1 MDEGD
6 IKELIYLKLSELPS
20 KKGINDIIEL
30 FTKHLNYKYQ
40 NNNIPKEIFSEDIK
54 ERIKEIKIIAEHN
67 DFKIFFIHLD
77 LDKLTNT
84 PQREIIK
91 KLETYGYPFGLF
103 IFSNEKSPR
112 TLHFVNVKYEEK
124 KEEREKIIRRMII
137 EEGGGFRTYSER
149 LSLIEI
155 EDENLTPLEIQIM
168 HNEAFDVDKVTEE
181 FFNRYKD
188 VLEKITKYLSQFN
201 IDEEKGRYF
210 TIQFLNRMIFIY
222 FIQKKGW
229 LLWKEKESDKRY
241 LYNLYK
247 KYKKEYKTKNSNFY
261 RDFLEP
267 LFFYAFNQNSGFK
280 NLPLPQEIKNSYS
293 YMPYLNGGLFTKNKF
308 DELGDVLLEDSLFD
322 EIFDNLLEKFNFTI
336 TEDLPFDI
344 EVAVDPEMLGKVYE
358 SLVHGEEIQER
369 RKAGIFFT
377 PRVEIDY
384 MIKMSLVENMH
395 KNCGIEKEKLIE
407 FVYSNDEKIDLNE
420 EEKFNIRE
428 HLKNIKIVDP
438 AVGSGSFLVRAMNIL
453 IDLFSKV
460 GYRVDRFNLRKSII
474 KNSLYGVDVMEW
486 AVRVAELRLW
496 LNLLIDIEKENIDIY
511 TKPILP
517 NLSFK
522 IRQGDSL
529 VQEIFEK
536 YISIR
541 EPERL
546 SKSIKIIEELINE
559 KRRFFDGESE
569 RENIIKK
576 LENDLVR
583 KIFDEKLN
591 LLKNKKEKIQIKL
604 KKSWDEYSNKVRMFG
619 EDKKE
624 REEFEK
630 IEDNLNREK
639 EKIDNEIEEYE
650 NIYENLINTKEKN
663 YFLWDVDFSD
673 VFKEKGGFDIVIGN
687 PPYVRQELIG
697 PPLIKNSSREQKG
710 SYKKKLQEWVE
721 KIWGYKV
728 GGRCDLYVY
737 FYFQSLSLLNKKG
750 TFCFIN
756 SNSWLDVDFG
766 KYLQEF
772 LLKKFEIKRII
783 DNQVKRSFKEADIN
797 TIMVLINY
805 SEKDFINNK
814 VKFIMFKKPFED
826 VIKIENEI
834 LIEEKDEL
842 FKNEDLRIFPKLQ
855 KELLLEGIE
864 GDEKEEVRLLNGKYE
879 GGKWGGIYLRAPD
892 IYFTILEKGKGKF
905 VKLGDIAEVRFGIK
919 TGANEFFYV
928 EDVTDKIDFDSI
940 KIINLKN
947 VKTFNEIKQKGL
959 RIVRNAKKGDYWL
972 IEEEFLKPV
981 IKSPRECKSII
992 IKPEDL
998 KYKVIMC
1005 HKSKNELKNENAF
1018 ILDYIEWGEKEGFNE
1033 RPTCKSRKYWYLLLT
1048 PKISYIKHPIFIR
1061 DRFAFYETEIF
1072 CDAELYDIYV
1082 KNIIDIEKLI
1092 LILNSTITYKFME
1105 IITRTVGGGGGPLK
1119 IQVYE
1124 SVKIYL
1130 INPLLNLEFY
1140 LKAKEI
1146 LYRPIQSIFTE
1157 LGFDSNKPI
1166 REQEPN
1172 PLPDRKA
1179 LDDIVFDVIG
1189 LTEEERKE
1197 VYWAVAELVQNRLKK
1212 AKSV

>member
-1 MDEGD
+1 MDKGD
-6 IKELIYLKLSELPS
+6 IRESIYKKLSELPFNN
-20 KKGINDIIEL
+20 GINDIVEL
-30 FTKHLNYKYQ
+30 FTRYLNYKYQ
-40 NNNIPKEIFSEDIK
+40 NKNIPKEIFSEDIK
-54 ERIKEIKIIAEHN
+54 EKIKEIKIIAEHN
-67 DFKIFFIHLD
+67 DFKIFFIHLE
-77 LDKLTNT
+77 LDKLTNST
-84 PQREIIK
+84 QREIIK

-103 IFSNEKSPR
+103 VFSNEKSPR
-112 TLHFVNVKYEEK
+112 MLHFVNVKYEEK
-124 KEEREKIIRRMII
+124 KEEREKIIRRMVI

-155 EDENLTPLEIQIM
+155 EDENLTPLEIQAK

-181 FFNRYKD
+181 FFNRFKD
-188 VLEKITKYLSQFN
+188 VLENITKYLSKFN

-229 LLWKEKESDKRY
+229 LLWKEGEADKRY

-267 LFFYAFNQNSGFK
+267 LFFYAFNQNSSFK
-280 NLPLPQEIKNSYS
+280 NLPLPQEIKISYS

-308 DELGDVLLEDSLFD
+308 DELDDVLLEDSLFE
-322 EIFDNLLEKFNFTI
+322 EIFDSLLEKFNFTI

-395 KNCGIEKEKLIE
+395 KNLGIEKEKLIK

-420 EEKFNIRE
+420 EEKFKIRDY
-428 HLKNIKIVDP
+428 LKNIKIVDP

-453 IDLFSKV
+453 VDLLTKAS
-460 GYRVDRFNLRKSII
+460 YEVDRFNLRKSII

-496 LNLLIDIEKENIDIY
+496 LNLLIDVEKEKIDFY
-511 TKPILP
+511 TKPLLP

-536 YISIR
+536 YISLR
-541 EPERL
+541 EPENL
-546 SKSIKIIEELINE
+546 TPSIKKIIEELAKEHN
-559 KRRFFDGESE
+559 RFFDGESE

-576 LENDLVR
+576 LENDLVK

-591 LLKNKKEKIQIKL
+591 QLRNKKGKIQNELKNL
-604 KKSWDEYSNKVRMFG
+604 FDEYSNKVRMFG

-624 REEFEK
+624 KEEFEK
-630 IEDNLNREK
+630 TVDNLNREK
-639 EKIDNEIEEYE
+639 EKIDNEIEEYK
-650 NIYENLINTKEKN
+650 NIYENLLIKKEKT
-663 YFLWDVDFSD
+663 YFLWDICFSD
-673 VFKEKGGFDIVIGN
+673 VFKEKGGFDLVIGN

-697 PPLIKNSSREQKG
+697 PPLIKNPSREQKDL
-710 SYKKKLQEWVE
+710 YKKKLQEWVD
-721 KIWGYKV
+721 KTWGYKV

-737 FYFQSLSLLNKKG
+737 FYFQSLSLLNKNG

-772 LLKKFEIKRII
+772 LLKNFEIKRII

-805 SEKDFINNK
+805 PEKEFLNNK
-814 VKFIMFKKPFED
+814 VKFIMFKKPFDE
-826 VIKIENEI
+826 VIKFDNEL

-842 FKNEDLRIFPKLQ
+842 FKNEDLRVFPKSQ

-864 GDEKEEVRLLNGKYE
+864 GDEQEEIKLLNGKYE

-928 EDVTDKIDFDSI
+928 EDVTDKI
-940 KIINLKN
+940 
-947 VKTFNEIKQKGL
+947 
-959 RIVRNAKKGDYWL
+959 
-972 IEEEFLKPV
+972 
-981 IKSPRECKSII
+981 
-992 IKPEDL
+992 ED
-998 KYKVIMC
+998 
-1005 HKSKNELKNENAF
+1005 
-1018 ILDYIEWGEKEGFNE
+1018 D
-1033 RPTCKSRKYWYLLLT
+1033 
-1048 PKISYIKHPIFIR
+1048 
-1061 DRFAFYETEIF
+1061 
-1072 CDAELYDIYV
+1072 
-1082 KNIIDIEKLI
+1082 
-1092 LILNSTITYKFME
+1092 
-1105 IITRTVGGGGGPLK
+1105 
-1119 IQVYE
+1119 
-1124 SVKIYL
+1124 
-1130 INPLLNLEFY
+1130 
-1140 LKAKEI
+1140 
-1146 LYRPIQSIFTE
+1146 
-1157 LGFDSNKPI
+1157 
-1166 REQEPN
+1166 
-1172 PLPDRKA
+1172 
-1179 LDDIVFDVIG
+1179 
-1189 LTEEERKE
+1189 
-1197 VYWAVAELVQNRLKK
+1197 
-1212 AKSV
+1212 

>member
-1 MDEGD
+1 MDKGD
-6 IKELIYLKLSELPS
+6 IRDSIYSKLSELPS
-20 KKGINDIIEL
+20 KKGINDIVEL
-30 FTKHLNYKYQ
+30 FTKYLNYKYQ
-40 NNNIPKEIFSEDIK
+40 NKNIPKEIFSEDIK
-54 ERIKEIKIIAEHN
+54 EKIKEIKIISEHN

-103 IFSNEKSPR
+103 VFSNEKSPR

-124 KEEREKIIRRMII
+124 REEREKIIRRMVI

-155 EDENLTPLEIQIM
+155 EDENLTPLEIQAK

-188 VLEKITKYLSQFN
+188 ILENITKYLSKFN

-222 FIQKKGW
+222 FIQKKEW
-229 LLWKEKESDKRY
+229 LVWNEGEPDKRY

-267 LFFYAFNQNSGFK
+267 LFFYAFNQNSSFK
-280 NLPLPQEIKNSYS
+280 NFPLSQEIKISYS

-308 DELGDVLLEDSLFD
+308 DELGDVLLEDSLFE

-384 MIKMSLVENMH
+384 MIKISLVENMY
-395 KNCGIEKEKLIE
+395 KNLGIEKEKLIK

-420 EEKFNIRE
+420 EEKFKIRE

-453 IDLFSKV
+453 VDLLTKAS
-460 GYRVDRFNLRKSII
+460 YEVDRFNLRKSII

-496 LNLLIDIEKENIDIY
+496 LNLLIDVEKGDIDIY
-511 TKPILP
+511 TKPLLP

-536 YISIR
+536 YVSLR
-541 EPERL
+541 EPENL
-546 SKSIKIIEELINE
+546 TPSIKRIIEELAKE
-559 KRRFFDGESE
+559 HSRFFDGESE

-576 LENDLVR
+576 LENDLVN

-591 LLKNKKEKIQIKL
+591 QLRNEKGKIQNEL
-604 KKSWDEYSNKVRMFG
+604 KKLFDEYSNKVKMFG

-630 IEDNLNREK
+630 IVDNLSKEK
-639 EKIDNEIEEYE
+639 EKIDNEIEEYK
-650 NIYENLINTKEKN
+650 NIYENLLRTKEKT
-663 YFLWDVDFSD
+663 YFLWDVCFSD
-673 VFKEKGGFDIVIGN
+673 VFKEKEGFDLVIGN

-697 PPLIKNSSREQKG
+697 PPLIKNPSREQKD
-710 SYKKKLQEWVE
+710 SYKKKLQESVE
-721 KIWGYKV
+721 KTWGYKV

-772 LLKKFEIKRII
+772 LLKNFEIKRII

-805 SEKDFINNK
+805 PEKEFLNNK
-814 VKFIMFKKPFED
+814 VKFIMFKKPFDEA
-826 VIKIENEI
+826 IKIDNEL

-842 FKNEDLRIFPKLQ
+842 FKNEDLRIFPKSQ

-864 GDEKEEVRLLNGKYE
+864 GDEQEEIKLLSGKYE

-928 EDVTDKIDFDSI
+928 EDVTDKI
-940 KIINLKN
+940 
-947 VKTFNEIKQKGL
+947 
-959 RIVRNAKKGDYWL
+959 
-972 IEEEFLKPV
+972 
-981 IKSPRECKSII
+981 
-992 IKPEDL
+992 ED
-998 KYKVIMC
+998 
-1005 HKSKNELKNENAF
+1005 
-1018 ILDYIEWGEKEGFNE
+1018 D
-1033 RPTCKSRKYWYLLLT
+1033 
-1048 PKISYIKHPIFIR
+1048 
-1061 DRFAFYETEIF
+1061 
-1072 CDAELYDIYV
+1072 
-1082 KNIIDIEKLI
+1082 
-1092 LILNSTITYKFME
+1092 
-1105 IITRTVGGGGGPLK
+1105 
-1119 IQVYE
+1119 
-1124 SVKIYL
+1124 
-1130 INPLLNLEFY
+1130 
-1140 LKAKEI
+1140 
-1146 LYRPIQSIFTE
+1146 
-1157 LGFDSNKPI
+1157 
-1166 REQEPN
+1166 
-1172 PLPDRKA
+1172 
-1179 LDDIVFDVIG
+1179 
-1189 LTEEERKE
+1189 
-1197 VYWAVAELVQNRLKK
+1197 
-1212 AKSV
+1212 

>member
-1 MDEGD
+1 MDKGD
-6 IKELIYLKLSELPS
+6 IRDSIYSKLSELPS
-20 KKGINDIIEL
+20 KKGINDIVEL
-30 FTKHLNYKYQ
+30 FTKYLNYKYQ
-40 NNNIPKEIFSEDIK
+40 NKNIPKEIFSEDIK
-54 ERIKEIKIIAEHN
+54 EKIKEIKIISEHN

-103 IFSNEKSPR
+103 VFSNEKSPR

-124 KEEREKIIRRMII
+124 REEREKIIRRMVI

-155 EDENLTPLEIQIM
+155 EDENLTPLEIQAK

-188 VLEKITKYLSQFN
+188 ILENITKYLSKFN

-222 FIQKKGW
+222 FIQKKEW
-229 LLWKEKESDKRY
+229 LVWNEGEPDKRY

-267 LFFYAFNQNSGFK
+267 LFFYAFNQNSSFK
-280 NLPLPQEIKNSYS
+280 NFPLSQEIKISYS

-308 DELGDVLLEDSLFD
+308 DELGDVLLEDSLFE

-384 MIKMSLVENMH
+384 MIKISLVENMY
-395 KNCGIEKEKLIE
+395 KNLGIEKEKLIK

-420 EEKFNIRE
+420 EEKFKIRE

-453 IDLFSKV
+453 VDLLTKAS
-460 GYRVDRFNLRKSII
+460 YEVDRFNLRKSII

-496 LNLLIDIEKENIDIY
+496 LNLLIDVEKGDIDIY
-511 TKPILP
+511 TKPLLP

-536 YISIR
+536 YVSLR
-541 EPERL
+541 EPENL
-546 SKSIKIIEELINE
+546 TPSIKRIIEELAKE
-559 KRRFFDGESE
+559 HSRFFDGESE

-576 LENDLVR
+576 LENDLVN

-591 LLKNKKEKIQIKL
+591 QLRNEKGKIQNEL
-604 KKSWDEYSNKVRMFG
+604 KKLFDEYSNKVKMFG

-630 IEDNLNREK
+630 IVDNLSKEK
-639 EKIDNEIEEYE
+639 EKIDNEIEEYK
-650 NIYENLINTKEKN
+650 NIYENLLRTKEKT
-663 YFLWDVDFSD
+663 YFLWDVCFSN
-673 VFKEKGGFDIVIGN
+673 VFKEKEGFDLVIGN

-697 PPLIKNSSREQKG
+697 PPLIKNPSREQKD
-710 SYKKKLQEWVE
+710 SYKKKLQESVE
-721 KIWGYKV
+721 KTWGYKV

-772 LLKKFEIKRII
+772 LLKNFEIKRII

-805 SEKDFINNK
+805 PEKEFLNNK
-814 VKFIMFKKPFED
+814 VKFIMFKKPFDEA
-826 VIKIENEI
+826 IKIDNEL

-842 FKNEDLRIFPKLQ
+842 FKNEDLRIFPKSQ

-864 GDEKEEVRLLNGKYE
+864 GDEQEEIKLLSGKYE

-928 EDVTDKIDFDSI
+928 EDVTDKI
-940 KIINLKN
+940 
-947 VKTFNEIKQKGL
+947 
-959 RIVRNAKKGDYWL
+959 
-972 IEEEFLKPV
+972 
-981 IKSPRECKSII
+981 
-992 IKPEDL
+992 ED
-998 KYKVIMC
+998 
-1005 HKSKNELKNENAF
+1005 
-1018 ILDYIEWGEKEGFNE
+1018 D
-1033 RPTCKSRKYWYLLLT
+1033 
-1048 PKISYIKHPIFIR
+1048 
-1061 DRFAFYETEIF
+1061 
-1072 CDAELYDIYV
+1072 
-1082 KNIIDIEKLI
+1082 
-1092 LILNSTITYKFME
+1092 
-1105 IITRTVGGGGGPLK
+1105 
-1119 IQVYE
+1119 
-1124 SVKIYL
+1124 
-1130 INPLLNLEFY
+1130 
-1140 LKAKEI
+1140 
-1146 LYRPIQSIFTE
+1146 
-1157 LGFDSNKPI
+1157 
-1166 REQEPN
+1166 
-1172 PLPDRKA
+1172 
-1179 LDDIVFDVIG
+1179 
-1189 LTEEERKE
+1189 
-1197 VYWAVAELVQNRLKK
+1197 
-1212 AKSV
+1212 

>member
-1 MDEGD
+1 MDKGD
-6 IKELIYLKLSELPS
+6 IRDSIYSKLSELPS
-20 KKGINDIIEL
+20 KKGINDIVEL
-30 FTKHLNYKYQ
+30 FTKYLNYKYQ
-40 NNNIPKEIFSEDIK
+40 NKNIPKEIFSEDIK
-54 ERIKEIKIIAEHN
+54 EKIKEIKIIAEHK

-103 IFSNEKSPR
+103 VFSNEKSPR

-124 KEEREKIIRRMII
+124 KEEREKIIRRMVI

-155 EDENLTPLEIQIM
+155 EDENLTPLEIQAK

-181 FFNRYKD
+181 FFNRFKD
-188 VLEKITKYLSQFN
+188 VLENITKYLSKFN

-229 LLWKEKESDKRY
+229 LLWKEGEADKRY

-267 LFFYAFNQNSGFK
+267 LFFYAFNQNSSFK
-280 NLPLPQEIKNSYS
+280 NLPLPQEIKISYS

-308 DELGDVLLEDSLFD
+308 DELDDVLLEDSLFE
-322 EIFDNLLEKFNFTI
+322 EIFDSLLEKFNFTI

-395 KNCGIEKEKLIE
+395 KNLGIEKEKLIR

-420 EEKFNIRE
+420 EEKFKIRE

-453 IDLFSKV
+453 VDLLTKV
-460 GYRVDRFNLRKSII
+460 GYEVDRFNLRKSII

-496 LNLLIDIEKENIDIY
+496 LNLLVDVEKGNIDIY
-511 TKPILP
+511 TKPLLP

-536 YISIR
+536 YVSLR
-541 EPERL
+541 EPENL
-546 SKSIKIIEELINE
+546 TPSIKRIIEELAKE
-559 KRRFFDGESE
+559 HSRFFDGESE

-576 LENDLVR
+576 LENDLVK

-591 LLKNKKEKIQIKL
+591 QLRNKKGKIQTELKNL
-604 KKSWDEYSNKVRMFG
+604 FDEYSNKVRMFG

-630 IEDNLNREK
+630 TVDNLNREK
-639 EKIDNEIEEYE
+639 EKIDNEIEEYK
-650 NIYENLINTKEKN
+650 NIYENLLRTKEKT
-663 YFLWDVDFSD
+663 YFLWDICFSD
-673 VFKEKGGFDIVIGN
+673 VFKEKEGFDLVIGN

-697 PPLIKNSSREQKG
+697 PPLIKNPSREQKD
-710 SYKKKLQEWVE
+710 SYKKKLQESVE
-721 KIWGYKV
+721 KTWGYKV

-772 LLKKFEIKRII
+772 LLKNFEIKRII

-805 SEKDFINNK
+805 PEKEFLNNK
-814 VKFIMFKKPFED
+814 VKFIMFKKPFDEA
-826 VIKIENEI
+826 IKIDNEL

-842 FKNEDLRIFPKLQ
+842 FKNEDLRIFPKSQ

-864 GDEKEEVRLLNGKYE
+864 GDEQEEIKLLNGKYE

-928 EDVTDKIDFDSI
+928 EDVTDKI
-940 KIINLKN
+940 
-947 VKTFNEIKQKGL
+947 
-959 RIVRNAKKGDYWL
+959 
-972 IEEEFLKPV
+972 
-981 IKSPRECKSII
+981 
-992 IKPEDL
+992 ED
-998 KYKVIMC
+998 
-1005 HKSKNELKNENAF
+1005 
-1018 ILDYIEWGEKEGFNE
+1018 D
-1033 RPTCKSRKYWYLLLT
+1033 
-1048 PKISYIKHPIFIR
+1048 
-1061 DRFAFYETEIF
+1061 
-1072 CDAELYDIYV
+1072 
-1082 KNIIDIEKLI
+1082 
-1092 LILNSTITYKFME
+1092 
-1105 IITRTVGGGGGPLK
+1105 
-1119 IQVYE
+1119 
-1124 SVKIYL
+1124 
-1130 INPLLNLEFY
+1130 
-1140 LKAKEI
+1140 
-1146 LYRPIQSIFTE
+1146 
-1157 LGFDSNKPI
+1157 
-1166 REQEPN
+1166 
-1172 PLPDRKA
+1172 
-1179 LDDIVFDVIG
+1179 
-1189 LTEEERKE
+1189 
-1197 VYWAVAELVQNRLKK
+1197 
-1212 AKSV
+1212 